1 MSQKPAMIP
10 RLKIDYVSDIA
21 CPWCAIG
28 LAGLVEAADR
38 LRGILEVELHFQPFE
53 LNRNMPPEGENM
65 GEHLAAK
72 SGATAAQIND
82 ERSNLTAIAAE
93 AGLEFKL
100 DRDTR
105 VWNSFDSHRLVY
117 WAELAGDPLLLKTA
131 LFKATFCEGRQ
142 ISNHEVLAGIAVEC
156 GLDGERAKEILS
168 TETYLDEVD
177 ERMKLWMS
185 RGIRGVPAIIFN
197 ERHLVEGGQSASTFV
212 KIMRQLAGLDP
223 PETAPTSAPV

>member
-1 MSQKPAMIP
+1 MN

-28 LAGLVEAADR
+28 LAGLVEAATR
-38 LRGILEVELHFQPFE
+38 LQGELEIEMHFQPFE

-72 SGATAAQIND
+72 TGATAAQIED
-82 ERSNLTAIAAE
+82 ERRNLTTIAAE
-93 AGLEFKL
+93 AGLDFKL
-100 DRDTR
+100 DRETR
-105 VWNSFDSHRLVY
+105 VWNSFDGHRLVY

-131 LFKATFCEGRQ
+131 LFKANFCEGRQ
-142 ISNHEVLAGIAVEC
+142 ISSHEVLAEIAVEC

-177 ERMKLWMS
+177 ERMKLWLS

-197 ERHLVEGGQSASTFV
+197 DRHIVEGGQSASTFE
-212 KIMRQLAGLDP
+212 KIMRQLAGLDAP
-223 PETAPTSAPV
+223 PTSATA